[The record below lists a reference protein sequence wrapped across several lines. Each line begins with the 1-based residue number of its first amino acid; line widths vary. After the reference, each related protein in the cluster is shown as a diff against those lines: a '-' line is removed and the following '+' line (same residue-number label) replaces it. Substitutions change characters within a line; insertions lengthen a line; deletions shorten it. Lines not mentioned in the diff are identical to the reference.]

1 MLLHFVVDL
10 SLLALIESGKL
21 DFTKKWF
28 DSKIPDRD
36 TSIQLDSDVQAES
49 QRVEDNQSEVIRVSN
64 FRKAY

>member
-49 QRVEDNQSEVIRVSN
+49 
-64 FRKAY
+64 